1 MKKTYMKGS
10 FNLMQFMINEFLTEY
25 SNNPV
30 FKNDNLS
37 SSLMD
42 LKTHQVND
50 VKLKEYYDITE
61 YYNIETNTSLKSDN
75 PTKTNNRYWEY
86 DDDRDVNG
94 LHMAF
99 TKSQIADFYLKSLCT
114 SDTFKDENELFDFL
128 SAIYNLGANDS
139 YVNPDSIFHC
149 QLNDGTYT
157 TDLYPHIVGIKRNLD
172 ELSSHL
178 SNYNYVFPEGSLES

>member
-1 MKKTYMKGS
+1 
-10 FNLMQFMINEFLTEY
+10 MINEFLTEY

-75 PTKTNNRYWEY
+75 PRKTNNRYWEY
-86 DDDRDVNG
+86 VEDRDANG

-99 TKSQIADFYLKSLCT
+99 TKS
-114 SDTFKDENELFDFL
+114 
-128 SAIYNLGANDS
+128 
-139 YVNPDSIFHC
+139 
-149 QLNDGTYT
+149 
-157 TDLYPHIVGIKRNLD
+157 
-172 ELSSHL
+172 
-178 SNYNYVFPEGSLES
+178 

>member
-37 SSLMD
+37 SSLTD

-94 LHMAF
+94 LHMTF

-178 SNYNYVFPEGSLES
+178 SNYNYIFPEGSLES

>member
-1 MKKTYMKGS
+1 MKGS

-37 SSLMD
+37 SSLAD

-61 YYNIETNTSLKSDN
+61 YYNIETNTSFKSDN

-86 DDDRDVNG
+86 DEDREV
-94 LHMAF
+94 LPLYF
-99 TKSQIADFYLKSLCT
+99 TEEAL
-114 SDTFKDENELFDFL
+114 
-128 SAIYNLGANDS
+128 
-139 YVNPDSIFHC
+139 IFS
-149 QLNDGTYT
+149 
-157 TDLYPHIVGIKRNLD
+157 
-172 ELSSHL
+172 LSS
-178 SNYNYVFPEGSLES
+178 VPVVV